1 MRRELK
7 TRMGGQ
13 VWQEPSKGTGN
24 SPCPQWAMTLMY
36 ASNVLHPFMRWF
48 IKPAE
53 EWLLEHKELRF
64 PAPRPLQGW
73 QWTSSQSNSFA
84 HTVAGPCQ
92 ASPIQGRNSFWATCV
107 AQPGPAPEA
116 SWTPLCRGL
125 HTQRASPS
133 QELQELDLQTG
144 RACSPK
150 PPNSSSSHLFSSP
163 ANPQLPRGNGTELLF
178 LSFLDKQLKNSHF

>member
-1 MRRELK
+1 M
-7 TRMGGQ
+7 
-13 VWQEPSKGTGN
+13 
-24 SPCPQWAMTLMY
+24 C
-36 ASNVLHPFMRWF
+36 WF

-84 HTVAGPCQ
+84 HAVAGPCQ
-92 ASPIQGRNSFWATCV
+92 ASPIQGRSSFWATCV

-125 HTQRASPS
+125 HTQHASPS
-133 QELQELDLQTG
+133 QELDLQTG
-144 RACSPK
+144 RACSPQTSK
-150 PPNSSSSHLFSSP
+150 FVLIPPLSSP
-163 ANPQLPRGNGTELLF
+163 ANPHLPRGNGTELLF